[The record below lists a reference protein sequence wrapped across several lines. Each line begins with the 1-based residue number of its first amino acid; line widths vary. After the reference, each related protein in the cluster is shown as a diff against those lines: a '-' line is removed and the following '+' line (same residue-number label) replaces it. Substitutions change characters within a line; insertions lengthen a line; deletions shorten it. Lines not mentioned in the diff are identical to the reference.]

1 MALVAALVSEVA
13 AAVAELA
20 AAVAYCETPVALLA
34 ALVADV
40 LAAAALVVAVVAES
54 LALTALAAASLA
66 FVVAM
71 TACCVTASNVA
82 SLLLSPAPPSPLNI
96 AIVAPTKTRE
106 RGVKRKGTPR
116 RIPQFSLK
124 YS

>member
-1 MALVAALVSEVA
+1 
-13 AAVAELA
+13 
-20 AAVAYCETPVALLA
+20 VALLA
-34 ALVADV
+34 AS
-40 LAAAALVVAVVAES
+40 VVAVVAE
-54 LALTALAAASLA
+54 LAALTALAAASLA

-71 TACCVTASNVA
+71 TACCVTANSVA

-96 AIVAPTKTRE
+96 AIVAPTKTKERE
-106 RGVKRKGTPR
+106 NKKGGLR